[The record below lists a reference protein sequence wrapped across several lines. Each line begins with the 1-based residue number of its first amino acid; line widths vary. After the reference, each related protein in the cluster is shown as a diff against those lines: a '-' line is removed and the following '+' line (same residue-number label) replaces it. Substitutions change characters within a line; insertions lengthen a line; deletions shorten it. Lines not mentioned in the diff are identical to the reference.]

1 MGQKVGKTGVRPVN
15 QWEWAQDPQQAV
27 TSLSLREM
35 DHLADISLF
44 VAFVMKKPACNDSKE
59 NKTSKTTTGMEVIAL
74 PPKTSP
80 DIVGPEQGSHGHG
93 LWGSV

>member
-44 VAFVMKKPACNDSKE
+44 LAFVMKKATCNDSKE
-59 NKTSKTTTGMEVIAL
+59 NKTSKTTTGMEA
-74 PPKTSP
+74 PSG
-80 DIVGPEQGSHGHG
+80 GPQGQGGENVSGPRG
-93 LWGSV
+93 RTVCRL